1 MTPYYRIETILY
13 AAAIVLKQVPK
24 ARFILVGEG
33 RHRKNL
39 ENFSKSIGI
48 GPSVVF
54 TGFIPYDEMP
64 RIIHDAD
71 VCIYPVPDSSALAI
85 YEYMA
90 CGKPTLIPDYFT
102 EKMGI
107 RADIIPE
114 DCVILAQPSTTAIA
128 KGILSLLEDD
138 LARDRIGRNARAW
151 VENGFSWDQLAVN
164 YESALLSVSRR

>member
-1 MTPYYRIETILY
+1 MKIDSANKQKESSG
-13 AAAIVLKQVPK
+13 LK
-24 ARFILVGEG
+24 
-33 RHRKNL
+33 
-39 ENFSKSIGI
+39 
-48 GPSVVF
+48 
-54 TGFIPYDEMP
+54 
-64 RIIHDAD
+64 
-71 VCIYPVPDSSALAI
+71 SALAVKAALVERVLCDLFDKQTEI
-85 YEYMA
+85 PPRLKDAMEYMA